1 MWKWIQDNSLGI
13 TATIAILAG
22 IVGIILF
29 IVGTEVK
36 SQIREDIQPKI
47 VALQTTTT
55 KHGENIKEIRT
66 DLKEIKQDIR
76 NLDQKFTTQFEKM
89 DQKFTTQ
96 FEKMDQKF
104 ISLHTVLIPMRD
116 AIVEIQRDVKELKEQ

>member
-22 IVGIILF
+22 IVGVILF

-47 VALQTTTT
+47 VALHTTTT
-55 KHGENIKEIRT
+55 KHEENIKEIRM

-89 DQKFTTQ
+89 DQKFN
-96 FEKMDQKF
+96 
-104 ISLHTVLIPMRD
+104 SLHTVLIPMRD